1 MPLLLV
7 SLGQVLMMI
16 DSVGIRLGDA
26 ILNMHSHFQVRIKSL
41 LLMSIKFNIAL
52 TESLLMFF

>member
-26 ILNMHSHFQVRIKSL
+26 ILNMHRKPLSG
-41 LLMSIKFNIAL
+41 
-52 TESLLMFF
+52 